1 MTRPRRGT
9 QGIQECRFR
18 TATGPNGLRHARR
31 GTQYHPTHTRIEQIT
46 IRTSRSGVAVRR
58 SSTLVLHASYIVNMI
73 VVVWMTKNVT
83 PKQANNTRVSFG
95 VAHDSSKT
103 SFLVRALSVDRQST
117 NVRLV
122 TGTTQD
128 AE

>member
-1 MTRPRRGT
+1 
-9 QGIQECRFR
+9 
-18 TATGPNGLRHARR
+18 
-31 GTQYHPTHTRIEQIT
+31 
-46 IRTSRSGVAVRR
+46 
-58 SSTLVLHASYIVNMI
+58 VLHASYIVNMI

-95 VAHDSSKT
+95 VAYDSSKT

-122 TGTTQD
+122 IGTTQD

>member
-1 MTRPRRGT
+1 
-9 QGIQECRFR
+9 
-18 TATGPNGLRHARR
+18 
-31 GTQYHPTHTRIEQIT
+31 
-46 IRTSRSGVAVRR
+46 
-58 SSTLVLHASYIVNMI
+58 MI

-83 PKQANNTRVSFG
+83 RKQANDTRVSFG

-103 SFLVRALSVDRQST
+103 SFLVCALSVDRQSA

-122 TGTTQD
+122 TDTTQD